1 MNSNIEQLVDWACR
15 IDVSAEP
22 DLHDALASIPAER
35 VATVSS
41 RLILALQD
49 KRESLASDSN
59 KDAEPDA
66 GLNPDML
73 VVDAKL
79 RVVYMSRQQRWGG

>member
-35 VATVSS
+35 VATVAS

-49 KRESLASDSN
+49 KRESLASDSS
-59 KDAEPDA
+59 KDLEADT

-79 RVVYMSRQQRWGG
+79 RVVYKSRQLRWGG

>member
-35 VATVSS
+35 VATVAS

-49 KRESLASDSN
+49 KRESLASDSS
-59 KDAEPDA
+59 KDLEADT

-79 RVVYMSRQQRWGG
+79 RVVYESRQQRWGG